1 MGVYYFMTR
10 ITRVFHNWSVT
21 SKFVGVYILILMISS
36 AITGVILYMQA
47 YNSAISQARSVM
59 EQNVLQTKN
68 SIDEKVSMIE
78 NISQI
83 IAFDSRIQT
92 LLGSAFI
99 KESFQLQD
107 YRYNVAPIVDNI
119 MRQNKYIHS
128 IHVYMNNASI
138 PELFELY
145 DGFYSMNRIRGDE
158 GYLSFMNDSQ
168 KQTDWRG
175 LHLEKLL
182 TVRPDVEAKADVFS
196 YNRKIFSGRND
207 EINGLIEI
215 EVTKNVLFQSLT
227 DSISDMG
234 NVLVLDSDNQ
244 IAFNNRSHLNAGAAE
259 ELALALPGSNNKVNN
274 IVKIDGVRSILI
286 SIPLTGPDLRLVG
299 IFPVSHFVDKVNHS
313 IRSTFIVLMVSLVV
327 LSLLVYYL
335 TVKLLSRMKVLLKA
349 MKQVRE
355 GSIDVSVPVVWND
368 EFTQM
373 ALSFNHMTHRMHDL
387 VETVYKSEL
396 LEKDAE
402 LKALESQINPH
413 FLYNTLATISWVAR
427 KAKSPDIVSL
437 SGSLAKFYRLVLN
450 KGNSETLVE
459 NELEMVKAYLEI
471 QKFRFEDRFDA
482 IFEVDDRVRSCYTL
496 KNILQPLV
504 ENSLIHGIEPKR
516 SHGTIIIKAL
526 LEEDQVVLRIIDDG
540 VGMTMNKINDVIE
553 GKEVITRGSGFAIA
567 NIKRRL
573 RAFYRESQHMELYS
587 RQGIGTVVTLSFPA
601 RRLDDV

>member
-1 MGVYYFMTR
+1 MKR

-21 SKFVGVYILILMISS
+21 SKFVGVYVLILMLSS
-36 AITGVILYMQA
+36 TITGVILYFQA

-59 EQNVLQTKN
+59 EQNLLQTKT

-92 LLGSAFI
+92 LLDSAFI
-99 KESFQLQD
+99 NESFQLQD

-119 MRQNKYIHS
+119 MRQNTYIHS
-128 IHVYMNNASI
+128 IHVYMNNPTI
-138 PELFELY
+138 PEIFELY
-145 DGFYSMNRIRGDE
+145 DGFYSMKRMRGDGE
-158 GYLSFMNDSQ
+158 YTSFMHDSQ
-168 KQTDWRG
+168 KSTDWRG

-182 TVRPDVEAKADVFS
+182 TTRPDVEAKADVFS
-196 YNRKIFSGRND
+196 YNRKILSGRNN
-207 EINGLIEI
+207 EVNGLVEI
-215 EVTKNVLFQSLT
+215 EVTQGVLFQPLEDANPDVGS
-227 DSISDMG
+227 
-234 NVLVLDSDNQ
+234 VLVMDSNSRV
-244 IAFNNRSHLNAGAAE
+244 ASNNTTQLSDETTKQLRAV
-259 ELALALPGSNNKVNN
+259 LPGNNGKLNTLAT
-274 IVKIDGVRSILI
+274 IEGVRSIVI

-299 IFPVSHFVDKVNHS
+299 VFPVSNFVDKVNQS
-313 IRSTFIVLMVSLVV
+313 IQTSFIVLIAALII

-373 ALSFNHMTHRMHDL
+373 ALSFNHMTSRIHDL

-427 KAKSPDIVSL
+427 KAKVPDIVKL
-437 SGSLAKFYRLVLN
+437 SDSMAKFYRLVLN
-450 KGNSETLVE
+450 KGNSETLVA
-459 NELEMVKAYLEI
+459 NELDMVGAYLAI

-482 IFEVDDRVRSCYTL
+482 VFEVDEQVRSCYTL

-504 ENSLIHGIEPKR
+504 ENALIHGIEPKR
-516 SHGTIIIKAL
+516 SHGTIIIKAD
-526 LEEDQVVLRIIDDG
+526 LEDDLVVIRIIDDG
-540 VGMTMNKINDVIE
+540 VGMSPDMRQDVIE
-553 GKEVITRGSGFAIA
+553 GRNINTKGSGFAIA

-573 RAFYRESQHMELYS
+573 QAYYGESQHIELYS
-587 RQGIGTVVTLSFPA
+587 RQGIGTVITLSFTA
-601 RRLDDV
+601 RGIKNA

>member
-1 MGVYYFMTR
+1 MMR

-21 SKFVGVYILILMISS
+21 SKFVGVYVLILIVSS
-36 AITGVILYMQA
+36 TITGVILYLQA

-59 EQNVLQTKN
+59 EQNIVQTKH
-68 SIDEKVSMIE
+68 SIDEKVAMIE

-128 IHVYMNNASI
+128 IHVYMNNSTI

-145 DGFYSMNRIRGDE
+145 DGFYSMNRIRDDE
-158 GYLSFMNDSQ
+158 EYVSFMNDSK

-207 EINGLIEI
+207 EINGLVEI
-215 EVTKNVLFQSLT
+215 EVTQNVLFQPLT
-227 DSISDMG
+227 DSISDVG
-234 NVLVLDSDNQ
+234 NVLVLDGNNQ
-244 IAFNNRSHLNAGAAE
+244 VVFKNRSVFSDKVTE
-259 ELALALPGSNNKVNN
+259 ELAHVLPGNNDKVNN
-274 IVKIDGVRSILI
+274 ITKIGGVRSIVI
-286 SIPLTGPDLRLVG
+286 SIPLNGPNLRLVG
-299 IFPVSHFVDKVNHS
+299 IFPVSHFVDKVNLS
-313 IRSTFIVLMVSLVV
+313 IRTMFIILIAALVV

-373 ALSFNHMTHRMHDL
+373 ALSFNHMTHRMHEL

-427 KAKSPDIVSL
+427 KAKAPEIINL
-437 SGSLAKFYRLVLN
+437 SGSLAKIYRLVLN

-459 NELEMVKAYLEI
+459 NELEMVRAYLDI

-482 IFEVDDRVRSCYTL
+482 IFEVDDRVRNCYTL

-526 LEEDQVVLRIIDDG
+526 LEDNQIVLRVIDDG
-540 VGMTMNKINDVIE
+540 VGMTSDKIKDVLE
-553 GKEVITRGSGFAIA
+553 GKNVISRGSGFAIA
-567 NIKRRL
+567 NITRRL
-573 RAFYRESQHMELYS
+573 QAFYGQREQHLELYS
-587 RQGIGTVVTLSFPA
+587 RQGIGTVVTLSFTA
-601 RRLDDV
+601 RGLDDV

>member
-1 MGVYYFMTR
+1 MMR
-10 ITRVFHNWSVT
+10 ITRVYHNWSVT
-21 SKFVGVYILILMISS
+21 SKFVGVYILILIVSS
-36 AITGVILYMQA
+36 TITGVILYLQA

-59 EQNVLQTKN
+59 EQNILQTKS

-99 KESFQLQD
+99 NESFQLQD

-119 MRQNKYIHS
+119 MRQNNYIHS
-128 IHVYMNNASI
+128 IHVYMSNPTI

-145 DGFYSMNRIRGDE
+145 DGFYSMNRIQGDE
-158 GYLSFMNDSQ
+158 GYLSFMNDPR
-168 KQTDWRG
+168 KQMDWRG

-182 TVRPDVEAKADVFS
+182 TVRPDVQAKADVFS
-196 YNRKIFSGRND
+196 YNRKIFSGRKD
-207 EINGLIEI
+207 EINGLVEI
-215 EVTKNVLFQSLT
+215 EVTQSVLFQSLT
-227 DSISDMG
+227 DSNSDVG
-234 NVLVLDSDNQ
+234 SILVLDSNNK
-244 IAFNNRSHLNAGAAE
+244 IAFDNRS
-259 ELALALPGSNNKVNN
+259 ELTDKATEDLVHVLPGDNSKVNN
-274 IVKIDGVRSILI
+274 IAKIGGVRSIVI
-286 SIPLTGPDLRLVG
+286 SMPLEGPDLRLVG
-299 IFPVSHFVDKVNHS
+299 IFPVSHFVDKVIHS
-313 IRSTFIVLMVSLVV
+313 IRSILIVLIAALIV

-396 LEKDAE
+396 LEKDAQ

-427 KAKSPDIVSL
+427 KAKAPDIVSL

-459 NELEMVKAYLEI
+459 NELDMVRAYLAI

-516 SHGTIIIKAL
+516 SYGTIIIKAV
-526 LEEDQVVLRIIDDG
+526 LEDDQVVLRIIDDG
-540 VGMTMNKINDVIE
+540 VGMAADKIKDVIE
-553 GKEVITRGSGFAIA
+553 GRNLNTEGSGFAIA
-567 NIKRRL
+567 NITRRL
-573 RAFYRESQHMELYS
+573 QAFYGESQHMELYS
-587 RQGIGTVVTLSFPA
+587 RQGIGTVITLSFAA
-601 RRLDDV
+601 RGLDDV